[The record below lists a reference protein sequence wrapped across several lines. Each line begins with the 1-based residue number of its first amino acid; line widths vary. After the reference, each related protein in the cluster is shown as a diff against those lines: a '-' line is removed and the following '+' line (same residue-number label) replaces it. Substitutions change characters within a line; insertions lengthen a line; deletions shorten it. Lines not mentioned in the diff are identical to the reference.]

1 MLDEAYLLQNY
12 YVKKIIMDYLDKK
25 VLAVDRFSIGLSHY
39 VFDVATEDEFSC
51 VVRITTPDR
60 KEELEAGLQWQQ
72 KLEGVGVPLP
82 TVYQVGQIE
91 EYPFVIYERLPGDD
105 LEEIYPV
112 LSTKA
117 RKRIAQSVA
126 DIQQKVGELDPLD
139 FVNSPKWGEVLQ
151 LILRRSEREILRS
164 RLFDKRYVDSARIEI
179 SKFEDYFAD
188 VKPVAF
194 LYDLNIRNVIV
205 HQERVSG
212 IIDVD
217 EVWYG
222 DPLLAIGRGKTL
234 LLLMRQDTDYIKYWS
249 RYWDLS
255 EFQMKLVDL
264 YALLYCVRFM
274 GTLGQKLNGNPSVQ
288 TNISNAQH
296 LESIMV
302 EFLNQ
307 QAD

>member
-1 MLDEAYLLQNY
+1 
-12 YVKKIIMDYLDKK
+12 
-25 VLAVDRFSIGLSHY
+25 
-39 VFDVATEDEFSC
+39 
-51 VVRITTPDR
+51 
-60 KEELEAGLQWQQ
+60 
-72 KLEGVGVPLP
+72 
-82 TVYQVGQIE
+82 
-91 EYPFVIYERLPGDD
+91 LPGDD

-112 LSTKA
+112 LSAKA

-126 DIQQKVGELDPLD
+126 DIQQKIGELDPSN

-151 LILRRSEREILRS
+151 RILRRSEREILRS
-164 RLFDKRYVDSARIEI
+164 RLFERHYVDFARIEI
-179 SKFEDYFAD
+179 SKFEGYFED

-205 HQERVSG
+205 HNERVSG

-234 LLLMRQDTDYIKYWS
+234 LLLMRQDTDYIEYWI

-274 GTLGQKLNGNPSVQ
+274 GTLGQRLNGNSSVQ
-288 TNISNAQH
+288 TDISNAQH

-302 EFLNQ
+302 EFLKRQ
-307 QAD
+307 SD